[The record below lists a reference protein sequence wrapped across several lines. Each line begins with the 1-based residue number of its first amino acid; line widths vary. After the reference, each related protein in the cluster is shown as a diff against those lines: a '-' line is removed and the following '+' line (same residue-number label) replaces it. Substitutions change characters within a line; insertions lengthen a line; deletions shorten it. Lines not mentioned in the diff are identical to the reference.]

1 MKKHIKNLI
10 ATIAVATFLLGGGS
24 AFASGFIGSYSGTL
38 PPSELTTGYTHYLV
52 KDNGIQPYFY
62 YYNGNLSYGTN
73 PAMPP
78 FQPNPSEYITFSG
91 DYLKVYYVDET
102 FGTDGTGT
110 GNINIQ
116 ANASYYSDQSLVFPN
131 PNAPTPPAT
140 IRGISIF
147 GGHTHATGSVTAYTG
162 TAMIGQTATALHA
175 TMDGIAPIGA
185 VVIGLILTFI
195 VIGFIINMTLRSE
208 DATADKKKISVRE
221 PHLVRKSQGLWIRE

>member
-78 FQPNPSEYITFSG
+78 FQPMGRQGSSLPTSSPFSRPPS
-91 DYLKVYYVDET
+91 
-102 FGTDGTGT
+102 GTGP
-110 GNINIQ
+110 
-116 ANASYYSDQSLVFPN
+116 SLFSRVSAESEKP
-131 PNAPTPPAT
+131 PTP
-140 IRGISIF
+140 
-147 GGHTHATGSVTAYTG
+147 TGSTRPGGRRPRNCLAG
-162 TAMIGQTATALHA
+162 PRSQTAFCAPS
-175 TMDGIAPIGA
+175 APIYRQ
-185 VVIGLILTFI
+185 T
-195 VIGFIINMTLRSE
+195 
-208 DATADKKKISVRE
+208 
-221 PHLVRKSQGLWIRE
+221 P